1 MAVLT
6 SNDRSSHGCVIQELA
21 DSTICARER
30 HIYTKDGKLSVYR
43 TMFAPK
49 INLNQCVAILGLVLS
64 LSVFLLMTRYGIPE
78 RIAFGSAILSILV
91 VAIFWTAVNLGDDDE
106 EEF

>member
-1 MAVLT
+1 MA
-6 SNDRSSHGCVIQELA
+6 
-21 DSTICARER
+21 
-30 HIYTKDGKLSVYR
+30 KYR
-43 TMFAPK
+43 YWTMFAPK
-49 INLNQCVAILGLVLS
+49 ITLNQCVAFLGLVLS
-64 LSVFLLMTRYGIPE
+64 LSVFLLMTRYGVPE